1 MDLVSIDYTYCME
14 DTLGRQGGLSP
25 YLLEAVRL
33 PLEQV
38 RKNLVEHRRG
48 GGLAW
53 MELPHRNPADLL
65 AYAAEV
71 RGRFDTLVVLGIG
84 GSALGTTALA
94 TALLHPYHNM
104 LPKTERSGAPR
115 LFVVDNVDPDD
126 IAGLFQYMDM
136 RTTLVNVVSK
146 SGATAEIM
154 AAYLIVRRLLEQQV
168 PADQVAQHLVFT
180 TDPYSG
186 VLRKIGRLD
195 KVRLFEIPAGVGGRF
210 SVLSPVGLLPAA
222 LLGIDVR
229 GLLAGAAATLARFEE
244 ADVVANPAYVYA
256 ALHFLEDTRFRRR
269 INVMMPYS
277 NRLRDV
283 AGWFRQL
290 WAESLGKAVDRQGL
304 TVHAGLTPIRALG
317 ATDQHSQVQLYVEGP
332 DDKMFTFVR
341 VERFDQEVVIPALQ
355 DPDDPLAYLGGHSLG
370 DLLNTELEATA
381 WALARRKRPSL
392 TIHMPTVDAP
402 SLGQFFML
410 LEAATAVTGEL
421 YDINAFD
428 QPGVELGKEATYA
441 LMGRPGFEDLAAE
454 IRGGVADGEAPVA
467 GAAEG
472 APPREAKR
480 YLVA

>member
-1 MDLVSIDYTYCME
+1 
-14 DTLGRQGGLSP
+14 
-25 YLLEAVRL
+25 
-33 PLEQV
+33 
-38 RKNLVEHRRG
+38 
-48 GGLAW
+48 
-53 MELPHRNPADLL
+53 
-65 AYAAEV
+65 
-71 RGRFDTLVVLGIG
+71 
-84 GSALGTTALA
+84 
-94 TALLHPYHNM
+94 
-104 LPKTERSGAPR
+104 
-115 LFVVDNVDPDD
+115 
-126 IAGLFQYMDM
+126 
-136 RTTLVNVVSK
+136 
-146 SGATAEIM
+146 
-154 AAYLIVRRLLEQQV
+154 
-168 PADQVAQHLVFT
+168 
-180 TDPYSG
+180 
-186 VLRKIGRLD
+186 
-195 KVRLFEIPAGVGGRF
+195 
-210 SVLSPVGLLPAA
+210 
-222 LLGIDVR
+222 
-229 GLLAGAAATLARFEE
+229 
-244 ADVVANPAYVYA
+244 
-256 ALHFLEDTRFRRR
+256 
-269 INVMMPYS
+269 
-277 NRLRDV
+277 
-283 AGWFRQL
+283 
-290 WAESLGKAVDRQGL
+290 LGKAVDRQGL